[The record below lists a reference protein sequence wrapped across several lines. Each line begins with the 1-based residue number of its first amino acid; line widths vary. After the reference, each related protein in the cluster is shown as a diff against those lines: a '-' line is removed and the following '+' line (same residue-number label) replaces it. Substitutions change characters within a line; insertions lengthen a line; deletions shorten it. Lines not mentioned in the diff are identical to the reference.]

1 LFREWTDFGAISNAK
16 DNSRLF
22 AEMTPSNVLQD
33 VLGSLWILSLN
44 TLTTTVTWL
53 GSDAAGQ
60 GALE

>member
-1 LFREWTDFGAISNAK
+1 LFREWTDFGAISNTK